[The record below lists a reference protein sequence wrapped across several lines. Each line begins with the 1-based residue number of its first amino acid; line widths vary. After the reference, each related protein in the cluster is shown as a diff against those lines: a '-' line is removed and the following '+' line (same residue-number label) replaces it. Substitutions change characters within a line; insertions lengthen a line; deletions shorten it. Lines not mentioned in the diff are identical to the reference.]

1 MIWVLSDE
9 RYLAQRMPRALID
22 HLRAAGERVRLV
34 VAERAFTQLGTR
46 ATRPAAWEGLRPGD
60 LIVVRT
66 RHRFGLALLRAA
78 EAAGGRTCPSWAAIS
93 AVRNKLWA
101 FHELARSGVPIPRTF
116 IAADP
121 QRLSRLDASCFP
133 LLLKPHLGDNA
144 HGIVLVSGPEE
155 LQDIDWRDG
164 VTLAQTYVEHRGVD
178 LKLYVIGDDV
188 EAIRRPS
195 PLGPGRGEV
204 ERVQPTAG
212 LRDLALRVRD
222 LFGLEL
228 LGIDV
233 LETDGG
239 PVVVDV
245 NDFPNYT
252 GVEQAPAAIAGRL
265 LAQVQR

>member
-22 HLRAAGERVRLV
+22 QLHAMGERVRLV
-34 VAERAFTQLGTR
+34 VAERALTQLGTH
-46 ATRPAAWEGLRPGD
+46 ASRPAAWQGLRPGD
-60 LIVVRT
+60 LVVVRT

-78 EAAGGRTCPSWAAIS
+78 EAAGGRTCPNWAAIS

-101 FHELARSGVPIPRTF
+101 FHELARYGIPIPPTF

-121 QRLSRLDASCFP
+121 QRLGRLDRSCFP
-133 LLLKPHLGDNA
+133 LLLKPHLGDNGR
-144 HGIVLVSGPEE
+144 GIVLVSSPEE

-195 PLGPGRGEV
+195 PLGPGRGEMQ
-204 ERVQPTAG
+204 RVQPTTQ

-222 LFGLEL
+222 LFGLQL

-239 PVVVDV
+239 PLVVDV

-252 GVEQAPAAIAGRL
+252 GVEKAPAAIAGKL
-265 LAQVQR
+265 LAEAQ